1 MSEGAVDF
9 AIFGSSPL
17 ASLVAGLLASRHKRR
32 VIIVGEPEA
41 RYRLPRAL
49 DLSIAPITRPETW
62 ALLTANKA
70 DSAKLISK
78 IGGRTAMRHVDPI
91 FFADGTTAREAL
103 GHFSHMARAYG
114 NILEAVAHARTGTDR
129 MALRVNDCVTINR
142 PILQPALEDWL
153 DEVGVRRVVPQ
164 TVSFGSAGT
173 AALTVETETIA
184 ATKAIL
190 VDDAAIMQHL
200 PGWQWPAQLLRR
212 PSATILTASSRHLAG
227 PIMVQ
232 LDSCTTLVQH
242 EEGGM
247 AAMGPG
253 TLAAFSA
260 RLSAL
265 LAETGQ
271 LQQVGQVGFESLAT
285 GDGAPLLG
293 PCGTDGPTILTGF
306 GPTGAFLA
314 PVLARWLADEATSEE
329 AAWCEARRPDQR
341 GLGRSVTE
349 FTGAPPEQAA

>member
-1 MSEGAVDF
+1 MSESAVDF
-9 AIFGSSPL
+9 AVFGSSAL
-17 ASLVAGLLASRHKRR
+17 ASLVAGLLASRHKQR
-32 VIIVGEPEA
+32 VIVVGEAEA

-49 DLSIAPITRPETW
+49 DLSIGPITRPETW
-62 ALLTANKA
+62 ALLSANKA
-70 DSAKLISK
+70 DSAKLIGK
-78 IGGRTAMRHVDPI
+78 IGGRNVLRHVDPI

-114 NILEAVAHARTGTDR
+114 NILEAVAPARAGTDR
-129 MALRVNDCVTINR
+129 LSLRIDDCLTINR
-142 PILQPALEDWL
+142 PSLEPALEAWL
-153 DEVGVRRVVPQ
+153 GEIGVRRVVPQ
-164 TVSFGSAGT
+164 TVMFGSSG
-173 AALTVETETIA
+173 AAEVTFETETIA

-190 VDDAAIMQHL
+190 IDDTAIMAHL

-212 PSATILTASSRHLAG
+212 PSATILTASSRHLAS

-232 LDSCTTLVQH
+232 LDSGTTLVQH

-260 RLSAL
+260 RLGSL
-265 LAETGQ
+265 LAGAGQ

-293 PCGTDGPTILTGF
+293 PCGTDGPTILTGL

-314 PVLARWLADEATSEE
+314 PVLARWLANEATSDE

-341 GLGRSVTE
+341 GLARSVAD
-349 FTGAPPEQAA
+349 FTGAYAEQSA

>member
-1 MSEGAVDF
+1 MSESAVDF
-9 AIFGSSPL
+9 AVFGSSPL

-49 DLSIAPITRPETW
+49 DLSVAPITRPETW
-62 ALLTANKA
+62 AQLTANKSE
-70 DSAKLISK
+70 SAKLIGK
-78 IGGRTAMRHVDPI
+78 IGGRNALRHVDTI

-114 NILEAVAHARTGTDR
+114 HILEAVAPARAGTDR
-129 MALRVNDCVTINR
+129 MALRINDCVTVNR
-142 PILQPALEDWL
+142 PILQPALEAWL
-153 DEVGVRRVVPQ
+153 GEVGVRRIVPHAV
-164 TVSFGSAGT
+164 TFGSAG
-173 AALTVETETIA
+173 AAELTVETETFA

-190 VDDAAIMQHL
+190 VDDAAVMQHL

-271 LQQVGQVGFESLAT
+271 LQQVGQVGFDSLAT

-293 PCGTDGPTILTGF
+293 PCGADGPTILTGL
-306 GPTGAFLA
+306 GPTGTFLA
-314 PVLARWLADEATSEE
+314 PVLARWLTNEATSEE

-341 GLGRSVTE
+341 GLGRSVAE
-349 FTGAPPEQAA
+349 FTAAFAEQPA